1 MSSMNNNYRFNSS
14 ENKDKYGYFQ
24 LWKKPPD
31 EPETETII
39 RKSNKNQTKIR
50 NLTEVLNEDFS
61 NMKNIFHEENT
72 KEEEIKS
79 KTKLT
84 KNIST
89 NVNKIL
95 KNVGKIVSNIKDSQ
109 EKLSEI
115 NMESLF
121 NTKKKI
127 IKSEK
132 LDEPNN
138 LVKKKE
144 KEYKNQLKL
153 NKKNKKLYNY
163 QFLSDYYRRQ
173 LNKVLLN
180 FNPIKHLENI
190 NLLRKENPQINEEFN
205 EKTKKIEGEIFHKT
219 SPNFFQKNSSILQK
233 TFYKNTDNNIAI
245 NTNTNINFFPN
256 KNKSSSK
263 NKNPSLPK
271 VANFTSMGFH
281 PVYKCYATEADVPKN
296 IKSQKKINLYNYN
309 PNFNLKRN
317 KIRKFPDKE
326 GRKLELELME
336 NVCKNMINSIN
347 RVENDENDFYNNFA
361 KLNSDERQ
369 KMKDY
374 FLKDKSDA
382 EKILLNIKN
391 NNLLKG
397 IKDDIFSRRKKIN
410 DDIKNYGKKMNN
422 IRDEIISN
430 IEQQESIEHD
440 FII

>member
-1 MSSMNNNYRFNSS
+1 MNNNYRFNSS

-79 KTKLT
+79 KTKLK

-153 NKKNKKLYNY
+153 NKKK
-163 QFLSDYYRRQ
+163 Q
-173 LNKVLLN
+173 
-180 FNPIKHLENI
+180 
-190 NLLRKENPQINEEFN
+190 
-205 EKTKKIEGEIFHKT
+205 KII
-219 SPNFFQKNSSILQK
+219 
-233 TFYKNTDNNIAI
+233 
-245 NTNTNINFFPN
+245 
-256 KNKSSSK
+256 
-263 NKNPSLPK
+263 
-271 VANFTSMGFH
+271 
-281 PVYKCYATEADVPKN
+281 
-296 IKSQKKINLYNYN
+296 
-309 PNFNLKRN
+309 
-317 KIRKFPDKE
+317 
-326 GRKLELELME
+326 
-336 NVCKNMINSIN
+336 
-347 RVENDENDFYNNFA
+347 
-361 KLNSDERQ
+361 
-369 KMKDY
+369 
-374 FLKDKSDA
+374 
-382 EKILLNIKN
+382 
-391 NNLLKG
+391 
-397 IKDDIFSRRKKIN
+397 
-410 DDIKNYGKKMNN
+410 
-422 IRDEIISN
+422 
-430 IEQQESIEHD
+430 
-440 FII
+440 